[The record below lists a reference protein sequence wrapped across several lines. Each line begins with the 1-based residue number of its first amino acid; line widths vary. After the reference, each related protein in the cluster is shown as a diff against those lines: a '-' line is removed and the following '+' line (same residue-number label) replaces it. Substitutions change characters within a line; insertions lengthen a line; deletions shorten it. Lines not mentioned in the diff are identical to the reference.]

1 MLTALWWVCA
11 HHHKEIRL
19 GSPFYIDDIKKV
31 DFWAAKLCFE
41 LGLKF
46 LFFDKK
52 R

>member
-1 MLTALWWVCA
+1 MLAALWWVCA

-19 GSPFYIDDIKKV
+19 GSPFYIDIKKV